1 MITVSPTEQHMPR
14 LRAPLILL
22 LLTLASAATAC
33 GKQEPPRIPLAQ
45 GAPVDSVR
53 AMEAAHALLGPAARA
68 ELDSGNAFYRKKEYH
83 EALVRYRAASE
94 LAPQHAAPLFGIY
107 MVARVTNN
115 TKLADS
121 ALAGIRLRNGPL
133 PAAPHSLGDSA
144 LRRMHDIIRQK
155 AKAG

>member
-1 MITVSPTEQHMPR
+1 MITVSTEQHMSRPR
-14 LRAPLILL
+14 LSLPIVV
-22 LLTLASAATAC
+22 LALAALAGAC
-33 GKQEPPRIPLAQ
+33 SKKDSPKIPLAQ
-45 GAPVDSVR
+45 GAPLDSVR
-53 AMEAAHALLGPAARA
+53 AMEAAHSLLGPAARA

-115 TKLADS
+115 AKLADS
-121 ALAGIRLRNGPL
+121 ALAGIRQRNGPL
-133 PAAPHSLGDSA
+133 PTAPHSLGDSA
-144 LRRMHDIIRQK
+144 LRRMHDVIRQK